1 MTEDQEKLLQDLLEI
16 DGTGPKGRLSEWEIT
31 FIDSLDTHF
40 RSRDKMLSSRQQVK
54 LNDLGLKFDLGGV
67 L

>member
-1 MTEDQEKLLQDLLEI
+1 MTEDQERLLQDLLNME
-16 DGTGPKGRLSEWEIT
+16 GRLSELELE
-31 FIDSLDTHF
+31 FIGDLDSN
-40 RSRDKMLSSRQQVK
+40 KALSPKQQVK